1 MLGIGIGIYQQCDV
15 VHVWYWSIRE
25 LKEKMPSLQ
34 PTKDGDATEIEGI
47 YNQQYG
53 VLGFIPAIVGV
64 LNATKHM
71 MHGIQWKYMEVQ

>member
-25 LKEKMPSLQ
+25 LKEKMHSLQ

-71 MHGIQWKYMEVQ
+71 ISYDAWYTMEVQ

>member
-1 MLGIGIGIYQQCDV
+1 M
-15 VHVWYWSIRE
+15 H
-25 LKEKMPSLQ
+25 SLQ

-71 MHGIQWKYMEVQ
+71 ISYDAWYTMEVQ